1 MPTHCSNMPTDG
13 HNKPTVHVTIDVPA
27 MVLAQFDSVAP
38 SICEYA
44 QVAWTRMALT
54 EGLCGINGSE

>member
-1 MPTHCSNMPTDG
+1 MPTDG

-38 SICEYA
+38 SICGYA